1 MLLNICTVSSCE
13 HNILNT
19 HNTSCSGPKQCYFL
33 LSASPEHP
41 ILYYVDRLRDGRS
54 YATRFVRAVQRGKII
69 FILMC
74 SFHKPEPEHPIA
86 QWQMPADAPMPEELE
101 LDIDFYR
108 RRLLSENP
116 SEAEKSVFELVIR
129 VSRPYVY
136 AFVESILTHTT
147 GP

>member
-1 MLLNICTVSSCE
+1 
-13 HNILNT
+13 
-19 HNTSCSGPKQCYFL
+19 
-33 LSASPEHP
+33 
-41 ILYYVDRLRDGRS
+41 
-54 YATRFVRAVQRGKII
+54 
-69 FILMC
+69 
-74 SFHKPEPEHPIA
+74 
-86 QWQMPADAPMPEELE
+86 MPEELE

-136 AFVESILTHTT
+136 AFVESTLTHTT